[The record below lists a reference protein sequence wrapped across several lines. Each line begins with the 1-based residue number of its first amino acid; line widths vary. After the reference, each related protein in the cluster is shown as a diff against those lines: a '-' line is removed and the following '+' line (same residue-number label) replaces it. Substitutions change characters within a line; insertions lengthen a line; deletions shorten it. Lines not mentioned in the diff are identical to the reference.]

1 MLSEQNVMATIAVR
15 DLPKARQFYE
25 DILGFEP
32 VSSENSEVVVYGS
45 GRSRLVVYVSSF
57 AGSNKATAATWV
69 AGNQVDEIARD
80 LKEKGVA
87 FERYDMAGMAREG
100 EVHVTGGL
108 RVAWFKDPDG
118 NILAMANQ

>member
-15 DLPKARQFYE
+15 DLAKARRFYE

-32 VSSENSEVVVYGS
+32 MSSEDSEVVVYGS
-45 GRSRLVVYVSSF
+45 GRSRLLVYVSSF

-69 AGNQVDEIARD
+69 AGDQIDEIARD

-87 FERYDMAGMAREG
+87 FEHYDMPGMTREG
-100 EVHVTGGL
+100 DVHVAGSM
-108 RVAWFKDPDG
+108 RVAWFKDPDE